1 MVLYWIKPP
10 QTPRLYRRW
19 APTGRFSSAWARLH
33 LEEVESLSNE
43 VLFHHNG
50 EIHFLFLVDPRQVL
64 WNSLV
69 DVFPSM
75 AGITKNGFAK

>member
-1 MVLYWIKPP
+1 M
-10 QTPRLYRRW
+10 
-19 APTGRFSSAWARLH
+19 
-33 LEEVESLSNE
+33 EEVESLSNE

-69 DVFPSM
+69 DVFPGM